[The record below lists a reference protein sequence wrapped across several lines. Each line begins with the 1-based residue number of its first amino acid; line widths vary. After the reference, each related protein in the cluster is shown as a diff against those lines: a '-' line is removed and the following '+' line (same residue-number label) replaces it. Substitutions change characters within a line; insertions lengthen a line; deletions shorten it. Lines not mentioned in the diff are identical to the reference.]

1 MEADFEEIEQ
11 IIILFEAYMTTIA
24 KFSPILILISGI

>member
-11 IIILFEAYMTTIA
+11 IISLFEAYVTKIA
-24 KFSPILILISGI
+24 KFSQILILISGI